1 MKKMLKKLIVLCLCM
16 SLCACSNHA
25 KQEDALVSTATTE
38 NLTAEKE
45 ALSIIDQA
53 GRVVEFDDI
62 AQTAASGYYIVTTT
76 LIGLGCADNL
86 VGIEMKADSRK
97 IYSAAAPE
105 IIELPSLGNKK
116 NFNLE
121 ECVAA
126 DPDVVF
132 LPVSL
137 QDYVEQLEE
146 MDMKVIL
153 LSPETSQ
160 SFDEA
165 VEIIAMIMGKEDIAK
180 QYFAYRDD
188 LIKKYIKEV
197 DEKKKVYFAG
207 SDILEAAGGSMFQNE
222 LIKQAQGEYVFQESL
237 KDIGNWQTINIE
249 EIIAAD
255 PEYIFIEQDGINI
268 EDILNDPS
276 LSEVTAVKEGNVYV
290 FPSEYETWDTPN
302 LSSCLGILWMY
313 ATLYP
318 ERLSLED
325 VATEANAFYQQF
337 YGFDA
342 QIVLE

>member
-1 MKKMLKKLIVLCLCM
+1 MKKTLKKIMMLMLCM
-16 SLCACSNHA
+16 SLCACSNPA
-25 KQEDALVSTATTE
+25 KHEDAVTSSPTSF
-38 NLTAEKE
+38 AEEKTSF
-45 ALSIIDQA
+45 SITDQT
-53 GRVVEFDDI
+53 GRVVEFDDV

-86 VGIEMKADSRK
+86 VGVEMKADSRK
-97 IYSAAAPE
+97 IYSAAAPQ

-121 ECVAA
+121 ECVAT

-137 QDYVEQLEE
+137 QDYVAQLEE

-153 LSPETSQ
+153 LNPETSR

-165 VEIIAMIMGKEDIAK
+165 VDIIAKIMGKEDIAE
-180 QYFAYRDD
+180 QYFAYRDE
-188 LIKKYIKEV
+188 LIGKYIKEV
-197 DEKKKVYFAG
+197 EQKKRVYFAG
-207 SDILEAAGGSMFQNE
+207 GDVLEAVGGAMFQNE
-222 LIKQAQGEYVFQESL
+222 LIKQAQGEYVFQDSL
-237 KDIGNWQTINIE
+237 ANVNSWQTINIE

-255 PEYIFIEQDGINI
+255 PEYIFIEQDGISV

-276 LSEVTAVKEGNVYV
+276 LSEVTAVKDGHVYV

-318 ERLSLED
+318 ERLSLTD

>member
-1 MKKMLKKLIVLCLCM
+1 MKKVFKKLMMLCLCM
-16 SLCACSNHA
+16 SLCACSNPV
-25 KQEDALVSTATTE
+25 KQAETVDSTVASDNLVEEQESF
-38 NLTAEKE
+38 
-45 ALSIIDQA
+45 SITDQT
-53 GRVVEFDDI
+53 GRVVEFDGI

-86 VGIEMKADSRK
+86 VGVEMKADTRK
-97 IYSAAAPE
+97 IYSASAPE

-137 QDYVEQLEE
+137 QDYVGQLEE

-153 LSPETSQ
+153 LSPENSR

-165 VEIIAMIMGKEDIAK
+165 VNIIAKIMGKEDIAK
-180 QYFAYRDD
+180 QYFVYRDE
-188 LIKKYIKEV
+188 LINKYINEV
-197 DEKKKVYFAG
+197 DEKKRVYFAG

-222 LIKQAQGEYVFQESL
+222 LIKQAQGEYVFQDSL
-237 KDIGNWQTINIE
+237 ANVSSWQTVNIE

-302 LSSCLGILWMY
+302 LSSCLGVLWMY

-318 ERLSLED
+318 EQLSLED
-325 VATEANAFYQQF
+325 VAAEANAFYQEF

-342 QIVLE
+342 QIVF